1 MDTRP
6 NVIIAAGGLGSR
18 VAGWSRYLPKEFR
31 PVKGR
36 PGLMHV
42 LDEAATARADR
53 IVVVHHP
60 YYNPLI
66 QWARHVL
73 NPGAQSQYDD
83 LVREPNERIA
93 LPTVEFVAQHG
104 PYADITSV
112 LNGAEHLGTDSD
124 LLLAFADNV
133 DTTHEALSE
142 LASTTSGKPAPA
154 VLAAP
159 FSRSAASSHGVIICD
174 PAGHMVTLVEKPGPD
189 AVIALLH
196 DHGRDSLRLL
206 LGRARLTGDLVR
218 FLATT
223 PANPE
228 TEPKLSLALASYA
241 QTRPIEVITTTST
254 MIDLGAPDPLSRSRH
269 Q

>member
-18 VAGWSRYLPKEFR
+18 VAGWSRYFPKEFR
-31 PVKGR
+31 PVNGR
-36 PGLMHV
+36 PGLTHV
-42 LDEAATARADR
+42 LDEAATARAGR
-53 IVVVHHP
+53 VVVVHHP

-66 QWARHVL
+66 EWARHVL
-73 NPGAQSQYDD
+73 APGAQSHYND
-83 LVREPNERIA
+83 LVREPNERPA
-93 LPTVEFVAQHG
+93 LPAVEFVAQHG

-142 LASTTSGKPAPA
+142 LASTTSGEPA

-174 PAGHMVTLVEKPGPD
+174 SAGHMVTLVEKPGPE

-223 PANPE
+223 PADPE

-241 QTRPIEVITTTST
+241 RNRPIKVITTTNT
-254 MIDLGAPDPLSRSRH
+254 MIDLGTPDPTCRSRH

>member
-31 PVKGR
+31 PVNGR
-36 PGLMHV
+36 PGLTHV
-42 LDEAATARADR
+42 LDEAATARAGR
-53 IVVVHHP
+53 VVVVHHP

-66 QWARHVL
+66 EWARHVL
-73 NPGAQSQYDD
+73 DPDAQSQYDD
-83 LVREPNERIA
+83 FIREPNDRPA
-93 LPTVEFVAQHG
+93 LPAVEFVAQHG

-142 LASTTSGKPAPA
+142 LVGNTSGEPA

-159 FSRSAASSHGVIICD
+159 FSRSAASSHGVIVCD

-189 AVIALLH
+189 AVAELLRN
-196 DHGRDSLRLL
+196 HGRDSLRLL
-206 LGRARLTGDLVR
+206 LGRARLTGDFVR
-218 FLATT
+218 FLATA

-241 QTRPIEVITTTST
+241 RTRPIKVITTTST
-254 MIDLGAPDPLSRSRH
+254 MIDLGAPGPTSRSRRR
-269 Q
+269 